1 MPAHSPGPDPALF
14 DIPAGARRPPRRVV
28 LITGPSGSGKSS
40 LVRRLGLPAVR
51 LDDFYRDIDHPGLP
65 QRYGS
70 VDWDSPA
77 SWDSAAAV
85 QALEQ
90 LCTRGEADLPIYD
103 IPTSRR
109 TGSTRVV
116 IPAAPVILAE
126 GIFAAELI
134 SPLRSRDLLATA
146 LCLVRPRIQT
156 FWLRLLRDVGE
167 ARKPLLTLVRRG
179 LAHVRAEPA
188 LRRRWAAQ
196 GARAVS
202 VSTAE
207 HLIRDMAGDPGS
219 GWPD

>member
-1 MPAHSPGPDPALF
+1 MPEPTHGPDPALF
-14 DIPAGARRPPRRVV
+14 DVPSGSRRTPRRVV

-65 QRYGS
+65 QRFGS

-77 SWDSAAAV
+77 SWHAEAATSV
-85 QALEQ
+85 LEQ
-90 LCTRGEADLPIYD
+90 LCVGGEAELPIYD

-109 TGSTRVV
+109 TGSTHVT
-116 IPAAPVILAE
+116 IPPSRVILAE

-134 SPLRSRDLLATA
+134 EPLRSRDLLAEA

-156 FWLRLLRDVGE
+156 FWLRLLRDVAE
-167 ARKPLLTLVRRG
+167 ARKPLPTLLRRG
-179 LAHVRAEPA
+179 MAHMRAEPA
-188 LRRRWAAQ
+188 RLRHWQAQ

-202 VSTAE
+202 VAAAE
-207 HLIRDMAGDPGS
+207 DLIRDMAARS
-219 GWPD
+219 